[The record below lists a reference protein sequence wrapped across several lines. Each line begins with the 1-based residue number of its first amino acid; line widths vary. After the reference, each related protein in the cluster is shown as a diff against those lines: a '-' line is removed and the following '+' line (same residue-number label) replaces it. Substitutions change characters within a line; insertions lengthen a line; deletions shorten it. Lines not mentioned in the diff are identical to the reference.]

1 MLSSIFG
8 KSGGLSIFF
17 FLMLLIFPTLKFETN
32 SFVSKSI
39 KALLKNIFVLLSP
52 LKLLLFQIL
61 FQIGHQQ

>member
-8 KSGGLSIFF
+8 KFGGLSIFF